1 MNDIQERDRHPAPG
15 PRNIGIA
22 AHEDRIWVGSVEEAR
37 IFEMNRANWAN
48 HSSADVPGEPIGM
61 TANGEELLVVV
72 GQGDDDDRYIYR
84 FVPTRGFFDKRPCPE
99 FTGSHLAVDAS
110 GSLFLSQ
117 AHNRRI
123 LQLDSAGN
131 IVRTI
136 ELPRVPVG
144 MTILDDYFYL
154 VTTENVDNNEAYLGR
169 IGLNSEGAYED
180 LARIPFK
187 ARGLAYD
194 ATAFWSNDRGS
205 QQVVVF
211 TQH

>member
-1 MNDIQERDRHPAPG
+1 MNGIQERDRHPAPG

-72 GQGDDDDRYIYR
+72 GQGDEDDRYIVR
-84 FVPTRGFFDKRPCPE
+84 FVPARGFFDKRPCPE
-99 FTGSHLAVDAS
+99 FTGSHLAVDGS
-110 GSLFLSQ
+110 GALFLSQ

-123 LQLDSAGN
+123 VQLDSEAR

-136 ELPRVPVG
+136 ELPRIPVG
-144 MTILDDYFYL
+144 MTLVDDRFYL
-154 VTTENVDNNEAYLGR
+154 VTTDNVDTDEGYLGR
-169 IGLNSEGAYED
+169 IGMQSGAAYED

-187 ARGLAYD
+187 VRGLAYD
-194 ATAFWSNDRGS
+194 ATAFWTNDRGA

-211 TQH
+211 TH